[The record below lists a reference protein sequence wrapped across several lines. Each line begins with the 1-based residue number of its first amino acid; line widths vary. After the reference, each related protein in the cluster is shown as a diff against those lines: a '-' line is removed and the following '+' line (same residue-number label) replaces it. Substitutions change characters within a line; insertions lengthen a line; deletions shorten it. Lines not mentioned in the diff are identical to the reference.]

1 MFQFGLFS
9 TFIPYLIF
17 AISYIGFLG
26 YSALQKDTT
35 FDFTDSVQ
43 QVQLK
48 PANHYQ
54 ISLIDFSCE
63 KDNPKIVSNYTTNF
77 TTCFKLIY
85 CYPVI
90 LDVGDYKQE
99 YHYQSIF
106 SRPPPA
112 VFS

>member
-26 YSALQKDTT
+26 YSALQKDNT
-35 FDFTDSVQ
+35 FDFTDSTQ

-48 PANHYQ
+48 QADYCQ
-54 ISLIDFSCE
+54 ISQIDFFSD
-63 KDNPKIVSNYTTNF
+63 KYNQKIAKISTSNFSIWFNI
-77 TTCFKLIY
+77 IY
-85 CYPVI
+85 CYPII
-90 LDVGDYKQE
+90 LNVDDYKQD
-99 YHYQSIF
+99 YLYQSIL